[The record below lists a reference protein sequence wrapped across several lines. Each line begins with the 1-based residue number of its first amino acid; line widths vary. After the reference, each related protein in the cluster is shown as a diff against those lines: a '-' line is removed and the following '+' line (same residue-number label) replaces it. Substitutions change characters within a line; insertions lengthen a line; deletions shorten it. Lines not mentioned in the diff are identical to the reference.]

1 MLSKASQRGNYIA
14 PFPNYF
20 VFTSVWM
27 ERTFFLKI
35 DTGAWRYVISK
46 IKVLIIERFSRPT
59 GTRTCT
65 CRLQVITTRTS
76 SHNFSCLAVE
86 TCTCTCKCFKCNS
99 RCYPTYLI
107 IFNSSRKLRI
117 ACFKFFEHHCFIYV
131 YFYIPQMNKI
141 TARAI
146 ACFEGRNTSNKTPI
160 TYQILLKNF
169 VCWYQYSH

>member
-65 CRLQVITTRTS
+65 CRLQVRTTRTS
-76 SHNFSCLAVE
+76 SHNLSCLAIV
-86 TCTCTCKCFKCNS
+86 TCTCTCKRFKCHS
-99 RCYPTYLI
+99 RYSLLLI
-107 IFNSSRKLRI
+107 LECLVTLKKMGI
-117 ACFKFFEHHCFIYV
+117 ACINSIEHYCFIHV
-131 YFYIPQMNKI
+131 YFYLSHMNKI
-141 TARAI
+141 HCNRAI
-146 ACFEGRNTSNKTPI
+146 LEEVIRV
-160 TYQILLKNF
+160 LKLK
-169 VCWYQYSH
+169 